1 MMEANIKKGIIL
13 VLATAI
19 ISGVSIFVNSYGV
32 KETDS
37 SVYAFMKN
45 FIVALLLLAFI
56 LGIGLKEEIK
66 KLSRKQWAQLA
77 IIGLIGGSVPFLLF
91 FKGLQMTSGST
102 ASFVHKTLFVYT
114 SVLAFL
120 FLREKMNK
128 GMLIGA
134 ILLILGNYFLI
145 KPDFEFTIGHVLVFF
160 AAVMWAGENVYAKHV
175 LKEQKGSIVAFGRM
189 LFGSLFILLF
199 LLATGKYKIIAGL
212 KTENYLWII
221 VTSIFLLLYNLTYY
235 NGLKRINVSVA
246 SAILTIGL
254 PITILLTNMSKGVSP
269 NIYTIIG
276 ILLIIGGITSI
287 LWLNSIIGATTK
299 SSVKTNE
306 GD

>member
-1 MMEANIKKGIIL
+1 MMEANIKKGIML
-13 VLATAI
+13 VFATAI

-66 KLSRKQWAQLA
+66 KLSRRQWTQLA

-102 ASFVHKTLFVYT
+102 ASFVYKTLFVYT
-114 SVLAFL
+114 SALAFL

-128 GMLIGA
+128 EMVIGA

-145 KPDFEFTIGHVLVFF
+145 KPDFKFTIGHALVFS
-160 AAVMWAGENVYAKHV
+160 ATVMWAGENVYAKHV

-199 LLATGKYKIIAGL
+199 LLVTGKYKIIAGL
-212 KTENYLWII
+212 RTENYLWII

-235 NGLKRINVSVA
+235 NGLKRINVGVA
-246 SAILTIGL
+246 STILTIGL
-254 PITILLTNMSKGVSP
+254 PITILLTNMFKGVSL

-276 ILLIIGGITSI
+276 ILLTICGITSI
-287 LWLNSIIGATTK
+287 LWLNKIIGTITK
-299 SSVKTNE
+299 ARVKTNE
-306 GD
+306 RD